1 MNNCS
6 VIIYVCFAIT
16 LGVLFI
22 LAVIDNYRN
31 PPHGGVGAMG

>member
-1 MNNCS
+1 MNNYG
-6 VIIYVCFAIT
+6 IIVYVCFAIAI
-16 LGVLFI
+16 GVLFI